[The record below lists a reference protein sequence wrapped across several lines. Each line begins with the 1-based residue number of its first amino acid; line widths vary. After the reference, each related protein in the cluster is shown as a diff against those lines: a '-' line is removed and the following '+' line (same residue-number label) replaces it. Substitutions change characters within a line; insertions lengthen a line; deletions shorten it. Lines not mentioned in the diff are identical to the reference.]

1 MIKIEAKFYLLLG
14 TLAHKY
20 NACDKELKYLFNTVK
35 NQSIKENIKHPDSF
49 IFEMIYNDLEKN
61 KGLRFV
67 EDIIGN
73 KTRISN
79 EFYLIDAKKDLEH
92 MTTKFIKYK
101 DIVMHYQYEKN

>member
-1 MIKIEAKFYLLLG
+1 MVKIEAKFELLLN

-20 NACDKELKYLFNTVK
+20 NACDEELKYLFNSVK
-35 NQSIKENIKHPDSF
+35 NQSIKENINHPDSF
-49 IFEMIYNDLEKN
+49 IFKMIYKDLEKK

-73 KTRISN
+73 KIRISD
-79 EFYLIDAKKDLEH
+79 EFYLSDAKKDLEH